1 MQVSEVTQAP
11 AAAGRVAA
19 VQTWGACAGAGE
31 DGGPQLSFPWGGTLI
46 GLRTQGLC
54 AHERFLPDVGPKL
67 SHSALDPSLL
77 WRFEILITILPCP
90 VVALARYPFTGALW
104 WEGGPSCS

>member
-1 MQVSEVTQAP
+1 MSWFFFFFLISWKLPELD
-11 AAAGRVAA
+11 VA
-19 VQTWGACAGAGE
+19 
-31 DGGPQLSFPWGGTLI
+31 
-46 GLRTQGLC
+46 QGLC